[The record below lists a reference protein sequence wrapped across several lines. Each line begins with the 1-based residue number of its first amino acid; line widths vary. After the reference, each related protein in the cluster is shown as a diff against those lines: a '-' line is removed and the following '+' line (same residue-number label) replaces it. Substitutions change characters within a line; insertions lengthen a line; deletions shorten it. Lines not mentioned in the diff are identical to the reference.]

1 MNLNLDQKHYHE
13 KLDQA
18 LQFQEAGKVTKSM
31 GLIFEAYLPGA
42 AVGSVVEIQ
51 SSSAMS
57 GSRAP
62 IEAEVI
68 GFRDKKV
75 ILMPFED
82 SHGVNNDSRVVL
94 KKKAS
99 TVSVGY
105 SLLGRVL
112 DGRGEPID
120 GKGPLSQNNETLIER
135 SLYSSP
141 SHPLDRQMIE
151 QPLDLGIRAING
163 LLTTGKGQRV
173 GIMAGSGVGK
183 SVLLGMMARHTA
195 ADVNVI
201 ALIGERGRELREFV
215 EKDLGPEGL
224 ARSVIVVATSDKSP
238 LLRMR
243 AAHLAM
249 TIAEF
254 FRDESKDVLMLMDS
268 VTRFCMAQREIGLSM
283 GEPPAQKGYTPS
295 VFSALPKLL
304 ERAGMAPGKGSI
316 TGLFSV
322 LVEGDDMD
330 DPIADAARS
339 ILDGHIVLSRKI
351 AQKNLFP
358 AIDILQSASR
368 VMRAVAGEQNIEF
381 AGQIREWMAAYAQA
395 EDLINIGAYVKG
407 TNPKIDQ
414 AIFIQDR
421 LTAFLRQRVDEKA
434 SYAETSAAM
443 MSVCRSAE
451 AFLASQQQAQ
461 AQGQQSQ
468 RR

>member
-1 MNLNLDQKHYHE
+1 VALEMNSRQYFDR
-13 KLDQA
+13 LDQA
-18 LQFQEAGKVTKSM
+18 LQYHEAGKVTKSLGM
-31 GLIFEAYLPGA
+31 IYEAYLPGA
-42 AVGSVVEIQ
+42 SVGSLVEIQ
-51 SSSAMS
+51 APGQSALL
-57 GSRAP
+57 RAP

-68 GFRDKKV
+68 GFREKKV
-75 ILMPFED
+75 VLMPFEE
-82 SHGVNNDSRVVL
+82 GYGINNDSRVVL

-120 GKGPLSQNNETLIER
+120 GKGPISVGGETLLER
-135 SLYSSP
+135 SLYHAP
-141 SHPLDRQMIE
+141 THPLEREIIDS
-151 QPLDLGIRAING
+151 PLDLGIRSING

-249 TIAEF
+249 SVAEF
-254 FRDESKDVLMLMDS
+254 FRDEGKDVLMLMDS
-268 VTRFCMAQREIGLSM
+268 VTRYCMAQREIGLAM

-295 VFSALPKLL
+295 VFSRLPKLL
-304 ERAGMAPGKGSI
+304 ERAGMAPGQGSI

-330 DPIADAARS
+330 DPIADATRS

-351 AQKNLFP
+351 AQKNQFP
-358 AIDILQSASR
+358 AIDVLQSASR
-368 VMRAVAGEQNIEF
+368 VMRAVSSPENIENS
-381 AGQIREWMAAYAQA
+381 GRIREWMAAYAQA
-395 EDLINIGAYVKG
+395 EDLINLGAYVKG
-407 TNPKIDQ
+407 SNPKIDQ
-414 AIFIQDR
+414 AIHVQDKIVD
-421 LTAFLRQRVDEKA
+421 FLRQKVEQRA
-434 SYAETSAAM
+434 TYAETSAQM
-443 MSVCRSAE
+443 TSICRSAD
-451 AFLASQQQAQ
+451 AFLASQQIP
-461 AQGQQSQ
+461 QQPV